1 MRGKT
6 LQRFIDRGLRAQ
18 LRTGNLI
25 AGQLYV
31 ALDFF
36 PNEPR
41 VQMDLAKAPLEIPT
55 VSGGFAELETSI
67 GNIARKIEKLPFDD
81 MGESIKSI
89 VDTLDITLGN
99 INSLVERID
108 SEFAPELRETLEK
121 AQAALDAVQG
131 ALSDEA
137 PLRGDL
143 RGTLRD
149 VTRAAEAIRNLA
161 DYLERHP
168 ESLLKGKRE
177 EEPSR

>member
-1 MRGKT
+1 MGA
-6 LQRFIDRGLRAQ
+6 GL
-18 LRTGNLI
+18 
-25 AGQLYV
+25 
-31 ALDFF
+31 
-36 PNEPR
+36 
-41 VQMDLAKAPLEIPT
+41 
-55 VSGGFAELETSI
+55 
-67 GNIARKIEKLPFDD
+67 
-81 MGESIKSI
+81 KSI
-89 VDTLDITLGN
+89 VNTLDITLRN
-99 INSLVERID
+99 INSMVERVD
-108 SEFAPELRETLEK
+108 AELAPELRETLEK

-168 ESLLKGKRE
+168 ESILKGKRE